1 MTPPDTDTAET
12 TDMNEHCPDCGHTLA
27 EHKAWAGAEK
37 GIESVKTGASDA
49 KVVDLTER
57 EPAHNQ
63 RLSRRLSSD
72 ATKTLRVAQVAV
84 RYWSIPTC

>member
-1 MTPPDTDTAET
+1 
-12 TDMNEHCPDCGHTLA
+12 MNEHCSDCDHTLA

-57 EPAHNQ
+57 EPSHNW
-63 RLSRRLSSD
+63 RLSRRLWSD
-72 ATKTLRVAQVAV
+72 ATNTLCVAQVAV
-84 RYWSIPTC
+84 RY

>member
-27 EHKAWAGAEK
+27 QHKPYAGADK
-37 GIESVKTGASDA
+37 GIESVKTGASNA

-57 EPAHNQ
+57 EPSHNQ

-72 ATKTLRVAQVAV
+72 GTNTLCAAQVAV
-84 RYWSIPTC
+84 RY